1 MFHGEKMRSL
11 IVALALIVF
20 VVGGAIGAVLLNPS
34 KSAQAGQMVPLD
46 RLIEHEREDAVR
58 AESLT
63 ALERANLPPRVSV
76 LEEEMAELHAANLR
90 VRATRLED
98 ENRVMLWLLGSAN
111 ALLVLIVTFV
121 YRNSR
126 KAIAAQATALAASSV
141 ITKHLDEMD
150 SVRRHVE
157 EISSRVQSL
166 ADIMAAGRWARQD
179 TPPDGMKVVK
189 G

>member
-34 KSAQAGQMVPLD
+34 KSAQAAQFVPLE

-58 AESLT
+58 AESLN
-63 ALERANLPPRVSV
+63 ALERANLPARTSV

-90 VRATRLED
+90 MRTTRLED

-126 KAIAAQATALAASSV
+126 KAIAAQTAALSASAL
-141 ITKHLDEMD
+141 ITKHINDID
-150 SVRRHVE
+150 SLRRHVE

-166 ADIMAAGRWARQD
+166 ADIMATSVR
-179 TPPDGMKVVK
+179 P
-189 G
+189 